1 LKIAV
6 VEDNNKLTASI
17 LKQGFITVYTQESG
31 QWEMLSRFENTV
43 YKASEIAEV
52 RKAVTD
58 IVSKLDGVTII
69 IASELPGV
77 AHSIFKDSGLGIFL
91 VENNATDILDAAIE
105 ELSRVM
111 EEQQKK
117 TREID
122 VFQLFEH
129 GMAKGDYY
137 VNMIEVMLNYPQLTS
152 KSLLLPY
159 LKDGT
164 FKRLDVIC
172 SHIPPWFD
180 KDFDEL
186 GFVYETVNVLPD
198 KTTVRIVHAKT
209 L

>member
-1 LKIAV
+1 MKIAV